1 MIKYMM
7 GGVMMAGAL
16 VATGADAKKP
26 PQLSGLELQQ
36 IQSHSFEAS
45 KNVVFASVVTV
56 LQDSGFRIGSADK
69 ETGLLTAIGTS
80 ERHMTWVP
88 FVGFGS
94 SKKNPVVTA
103 FIEERGQ
110 GTRVRLNFVMAK
122 VKNNQYAAN
131 SDEDAILDPQVY
143 KDAFEKIDKEVFIR
157 QAENAPASGGGGAA
171 TAVAK

>member
-1 MIKYMM
+1 MIKQMM
-7 GGVMMAGAL
+7 VGALVAGAL
-16 VATGADAKKP
+16 VVTAADAKKQ
-26 PQLSGLELQQ
+26 QLDGLELQQ
-36 IQSHSFEAS
+36 IQSHTFEAS

-80 ERHMTWVP
+80 ERHMTFVP

-122 VKNNQYAAN
+122 VKNNQYAAS
-131 SDEDAILDPQVY
+131 SDEQAILDPQVY

-157 QAENAPASGGGGAA
+157 QAENAPARGGA
-171 TAVAK
+171 TPNAVAK

>member
-1 MIKYMM
+1 MFKYIM
-7 GGVMMAGAL
+7 GGVMMAGTL
-16 VATGADAKKP
+16 VATGAEAKKP
-26 PQLSGLELQQ
+26 PQVSGLELQQ

-45 KNVVFASVVTV
+45 KNVVFAAVMTV
-56 LQDSGFRIGSADK
+56 LQDSGFRVGSAEKD
-69 ETGLLTAIGTS
+69 TGLITAIGTS

-94 SKKNPVVTA
+94 SKKNPIVTA

-122 VKNNQYAAN
+122 VKNNNYNAM
-131 SDEDAILDPQVY
+131 SDEEAILDPAVY

-157 QAENAPASGGGGAA
+157 QAENAPTPAGGTGAA
-171 TAVAK
+171 AAVK

>member
-1 MIKYMM
+1 MTKNLTGAIIL
-7 GGVMMAGAL
+7 AGAL
-16 VATGADAKKP
+16 ASTGVYAKKQ

-36 IQSHSFEAS
+36 IQAHTYEAS
-45 KNVVFASVVTV
+45 KNVVFASVMTV
-56 LQDSGFRIGSADK
+56 LQDSGFRVGSAEKD
-69 ETGLLTAIGTS
+69 TGLITAIGTS
-80 ERHMTWVP
+80 ERHMTFVP

-122 VKNNQYAAN
+122 VKNNN
-131 SDEDAILDPQVY
+131 FNSMSDEDPILDPVVY

-157 QAENAPASGGGGAA
+157 QAENAPTPDASQSAA
-171 TAVAK
+171 VTPK

>member
-1 MIKYMM
+1 MLKYMI

-16 VATGADAKKP
+16 VATGAPAKKP
-26 PQLSGLELQQ
+26 PQVSGLELQQ

-122 VKNNQYAAN
+122 IKNNQYAAN
-131 SDEDAILDPQVY
+131 SDEEAILDPAVY

-157 QAENAPASGGGGAA
+157 QAENAPTAGVTGA
-171 TAVAK
+171 VVVK